1 LGALLVTAFAQA
13 ALSRSSEKDRPDFHL
28 YVDEFQS
35 FATSGFSL
43 ILSEARK
50 YGLSLTLAHQY
61 IEQLPKG
68 LRDAVFGN
76 AGSMIAFRT
85 GADDAGAI
93 ARQLC
98 LPNPEMLRDLPN
110 FEAWANVLKGGQP
123 TDPFLLVPYP
133 PTTPFH
139 SRVNKLIKNSA
150 FALAAIDQ

>member
-1 LGALLVTAFAQA
+1 TAFAQA
-13 ALSRSSEKDRPDFHL
+13 ALSRSSNSERPDFHL

-76 AGSMIAFRT
+76 ACQSRSKKGPYR
-85 GADDAGAI
+85 GVKLG
-93 ARQLC
+93 QL
-98 LPNPEMLRDLPN
+98 
-110 FEAWANVLKGGQP
+110 V
-123 TDPFLLVPYP
+123 
-133 PTTPFH
+133 
-139 SRVNKLIKNSA
+139 
-150 FALAAIDQ
+150 